1 MSRLNRDVAI
11 VAISIVALLL
21 VSYQAGYLDFGTE
34 EDTVEQTLEE
44 DDSGD
49 TLPSSLD
56 EIHPLASTCLEH
68 GDLTRHDHMYL
79 TIRVNGDFITIPE
92 NTGINTGT
100 CNQTGATMHVVHTHS
115 SDGKLHLEMQTE
127 EDVELGVFFD
137 IWGQHFDETGIFEH
151 RVNETHGMTMSV
163 RNGENNVT
171 VVDTYDHFILLEG
184 QEIFIDFG
192 PGL

>member
-1 MSRLNRDVAI
+1 MNRDVAI

-34 EDTVEQTLEE
+34 DDAVEQT
-44 DDSGD
+44 
-49 TLPSSLD
+49 SSLD

-79 TIRVNGDFITIPE
+79 TIRVNGDFVTIPE
-92 NTGINTGT
+92 NTGVNTAT
-100 CNQTGATMHVVHTHS
+100 CDQAGATMHVVHTHS

-137 IWGQHFDETGIFEH
+137 IWGQHFDETGIMEY

-163 RNGENNVT
+163 RDVDNNVT
-171 VVDTYDHFILLEG
+171 VVDTYDRFILLEG